1 MKTFKKVAILSTM
14 IAPLMLSL
22 TSCDDLFNPAP
33 ENFKGEEDLKEMP
46 SWAAGLFTSFE
57 TASSVAVSDQG

>member
-33 ENFKGEEDLKEMP
+33 ENFKGEEDLKEMERQQK
-46 SWAAGLFTSFE
+46 L
-57 TASSVAVSDQG
+57 SVAYKNMELWFN

>member
-33 ENFKGEEDLKEMP
+33 ENFKGEEDLKEMERQQK
-46 SWAAGLFTSFE
+46 L
-57 TASSVAVSDQG
+57 SVAYKSPYKYMELWFN

>member
-46 SWAAGLFTSFE
+46 SWAAGLL
-57 TASSVAVSDQG
+57 AHA